1 MDYRHLHLVS
11 EICRHGSFG
20 RAARALEISQ
30 PALSKSIARLEDQL
44 CVKLFARGNGRTQPT
59 IFALHIV
66 ARSRQMLG
74 NAEKIAIE
82 VRQMAINHK
91 GRVRI
96 GAEPISRFGFLPAL
110 VESIVE
116 NFPQLHLEIVDRPGA
131 EIVQSLLAREIDIGI
146 TDLHESSMAAEVVIF
161 PLFQSPVVAVARPQH
176 PIFAKAGSQKV
187 DDYPVVLLSESSSP
201 PHNPKASSVLGP
213 VDLVREIVTRTDAI
227 TRGPAFLFRDEIA
240 RGMLRKLPER
250 IGSRYACNILA
261 TAGAL
266 HSPIVTKI
274 VQSAQAI
281 AKGVGAKAP
290 PRSPRQKRGKSR

>member
-1 MDYRHLHLVS
+1 MDYRHLHLVA

-44 CVKLFARGNGRTQPT
+44 SVKLFARGNGRTQPT

-82 VRQMAINHK
+82 VRQMAINDN

-116 NFPQLHLEIVDRPGA
+116 DFPHLHLEIIDRPGA
-131 EIVQSLLAREIDIGI
+131 EIVPSLLAREIDIGI
-146 TDLHESSMAAEVVIF
+146 TDAPEISASAELVTV
-161 PLFQSPVVAVARPQH
+161 PLFRSPIIAVARPHH
-176 PIFAKAGSQKV
+176 PLFARSASQKP
-187 DDYPVVLLSESSSP
+187 DDYPVVFLSEPPSP
-201 PHNPKASSVLGP
+201 SRNPRASSVLGP
-213 VDLVREIVTRTDAI
+213 VDLVREIVSCTDVI
-227 TRGPAFLFRDEIA
+227 TRGPAFLFREEIEH
-240 RGMLRKLPER
+240 GTLKQLPER
-250 IGSRYACNILA
+250 TGPRYTCNMVT

-266 HSPIVTKI
+266 HSAVIARI

-281 AKGVGAKAP
+281 AAHRGAKALR
-290 PRSPRQKRGKSR
+290 RSLRQKRRKPR

>member
-1 MDYRHLHLVS
+1 MDYRHLHLVA

-82 VRQMAINHK
+82 VRQMAINEK
-91 GRVRI
+91 GRIRI
-96 GAEPISRFGFLPAL
+96 GAEPISRFGFLPSL
-110 VESIVE
+110 VESVVE
-116 NFPQLHLEIVDRPGA
+116 NFPQLHLEIVDRPGT

-146 TDLHESSMAAEVVIF
+146 TDLIESSTAAEIVTF
-161 PLFQSPVVAVARPQH
+161 PLFKSPVVAVARPFH
-176 PIFAKAGSQKV
+176 PVFAKAGSQKP
-187 DDYPVVLLSESSSP
+187 DDYPVVFLSEPSSP

-227 TRGPAFLFRDEIA
+227 TRGPAFLFRDEIS
-240 RGMLRKLPER
+240 RGTLKKLPER
-250 IGSRYACNILA
+250 TSARYACNILA

-274 VQSAQAI
+274 VQSAQTI
-281 AKGVGAKAP
+281 ARGIGAKAL
-290 PRSPRQKRGKSR
+290 PRLPLQKREKSR